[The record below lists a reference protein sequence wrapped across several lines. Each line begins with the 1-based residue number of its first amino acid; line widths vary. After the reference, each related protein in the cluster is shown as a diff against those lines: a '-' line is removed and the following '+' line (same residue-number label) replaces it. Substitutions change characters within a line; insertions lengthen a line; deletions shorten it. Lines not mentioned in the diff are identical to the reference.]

1 MSKRKT
7 YPKRR
12 LRTTYISVIV
22 SISLVLFL
30 VGILGVILINTR
42 NASNYVKEKVVVSIF
57 LKDTADKKEKD
68 AFIKTLKEKSYTK
81 TTTFITKSEA
91 AKTYS
96 KEIGEDFVTFLGTNP
111 LKDAVDLSLNSDY
124 VSHESIQKIVSEL
137 EKENTVYEV
146 VYDQS
151 IVKLLNNN
159 IQKVGLWLVIFGAI
173 FTLISVILINNSI
186 RLSIYAKRFDIKT
199 MQMVGATK
207 RFIRRPFILKSIQL
221 GIIGALVALI
231 AISLLLIYIQQHIPT
246 IDIFT
251 NYMELGILAIFIILL
266 GIFISW
272 ISTFLAT
279 QRLLGVRTEEL
290 Y

>member
-1 MSKRKT
+1 MSKHKKYQT
-7 YPKRR
+7 KR
-12 LRTTYISVIV
+12 LRTTYISVVV

-30 VGILGVILINTR
+30 VGVLGVILLNTR
-42 NASNYVKEKVVVSIF
+42 DLSNYMKEKVVVTVF
-57 LKDTADKKEKD
+57 LQDSASERDKELF
-68 AFIKTLKEKSYTK
+68 ANRLKEKPYTK
-81 TTTFITKSEA
+81 KTVFITKDEA

-96 KEIGEDFVTFLGTNP
+96 KEIGEDFVAFLGTNP
-111 LKDAVDLSLNSDY
+111 LKDAIDLSLNSAY
-124 VSHESIQKIVSEL
+124 VSTEATKKVVAEL
-137 EKENTVYEV
+137 EQEKAVYEV

-151 IVKLLNNN
+151 IIKFLTHN
-159 IQKVGLWLVIFGAI
+159 IKRVSLWLLIFGGI

-199 MQMVGATK
+199 MQLVGATK
-207 RFIRRPFILKSIQL
+207 RFIRRPFILKSVQL

-231 AISLLLIYIQQHIPT
+231 AISLLLLYIQQHFPT
-246 IDIFT
+246 IDLFS
-251 NYMELGILAIFIILL
+251 NYIELGILAGFIVLL

-279 QRLLGVRTEEL
+279 QKLLGVRTEEL

>member
-1 MSKRKT
+1 MSKHKK
-7 YPKRR
+7 YQKKR
-12 LRTTYISVIV
+12 LRTTYISVVV

-30 VGILGVILINTR
+30 VGVLGVILLNTR
-42 NASNYVKEKVVVSIF
+42 DLSNYVKEKVVVTIF
-57 LKDTADKKEKD
+57 LKDSANEKD
-68 AFIKTLKEKSYTK
+68 KELFAKSLKEKPYTK
-81 TTTFITKSEA
+81 KTVFITKDEA

-96 KEIGEDFVTFLGTNP
+96 KEIGEDFVAFLGTNP
-111 LKDAVDLSLNSDY
+111 LKDAIDLSLNSAY
-124 VSHESIQKIVSEL
+124 VSTEATKKVVAEL
-137 EKENTVYEV
+137 EQEKAVYEV

-151 IVKLLNNN
+151 IIKFLTHN
-159 IQKVGLWLVIFGAI
+159 IKRVSLWLLIFGGI

-199 MQMVGATK
+199 MQLVGATK
-207 RFIRRPFILKSIQL
+207 RFIRRPFILKSVQL

-231 AISLLLIYIQQHIPT
+231 AISLLLLYIQQHFPSINL
-246 IDIFT
+246 FS
-251 NYMELGILAIFIILL
+251 NYIELGILAGFIVLL

-279 QRLLGVRTEEL
+279 QKLLGVRTEEL

>member
-1 MSKRKT
+1 MGRHKK
-7 YPKRR
+7 YQKKR
-12 LRTTYISVIV
+12 LRTTYISVVV

-30 VGILGVILINTR
+30 VGVLGVMLLNTR
-42 NASNYVKEKVVVSIF
+42 DLSNYVKEKVVVTIF
-57 LKDTADKKEKD
+57 LNNSSTQKEK
-68 AFIKTLKEKSYTK
+68 ALFEKTLKEKPYTK
-81 TTTFITKSEA
+81 KTVFIPKSQA

-96 KEIGEDFVTFLGTNP
+96 KEIGEDFVAFLGTNP
-111 LKDAVDLSLNSDY
+111 LKDAIDLSLNSDY
-124 VSHESIQKIVSEL
+124 VSPEATKKIVKAL
-137 EKENTVYEV
+137 EKEKAVYEV

-151 IVKLLNNN
+151 IIKFLTHN
-159 IQKVGLWLVIFGAI
+159 IKRVSLWLLIFGGI

-186 RLSIYAKRFDIKT
+186 RLSIYSKRFDIKA
-199 MQMVGATK
+199 MQLVGATK

-231 AISLLLIYIQQHIPT
+231 AISLLLVYIQQYFPT
-246 IDIFT
+246 VNLFS
-251 NYMELGILAIFIILL
+251 NYMELGILAGFIVLL

-279 QRLLGVRTEEL
+279 QKLLGVRTEEL